1 MFARICPPQRLS
13 FSSRPAGVQQRLS
26 QTLRSLFLLSVLL
39 GSVGLSACKSSP
51 TLPGTTI
58 PDTPE
63 VRGVL
68 ETLERYRVALVRKDA
83 TGVLALVDKSYLD
96 TAGTDDPSDDLNQ
109 ARLAPTLRNRLSQ
122 LESLRFAMDYVS
134 VDIQGSRAKVR
145 VWIDASFR
153 FKPILAPDGT
163 PRERPQFERLQDFN
177 ELELIR
183 IGQQWKI
190 VRGI

>member
-1 MFARICPPQRLS
+1 M
-13 FSSRPAGVQQRLS
+13 
-26 QTLRSLFLLSVLL
+26 
-39 GSVGLSACKSSP
+39 
-51 TLPGTTI
+51 
-58 PDTPE
+58 
-63 VRGVL
+63 

-83 TGVLALVDKSYLD
+83 AGVLALVDKSYLD
-96 TAGTDDPSDDLNQ
+96 PAGTDDPSDDLNQ